1 MAQPA
6 KPRLTGPRKSGGK
19 FAPLRNLTLLEELV
33 IKLKARDPD
42 VPGLGVFAGR
52 SGDGKSRAAA
62 WVAASDHMAYYVEA
76 NDYWTPRAML
86 NAIVDA
92 MGLAL
97 APHATNNERAAKI
110 AEELETSRRPLI
122 IDEADHLAKKD
133 MIDKV
138 RAFHDMAAPGAASII
153 LIGEEGLPQKLQ
165 RYERFHRRIF
175 DFVQAEPCDL
185 DDARQLALMYCP
197 AVEIADDLL
206 EHLVGATY
214 RSTGRVAMNLVQVA
228 AFAAGEG
235 LRRVTLDL
243 YRGQRVFTGSPPAVR
258 RFA

>member
-1 MAQPA
+1 MS
-6 KPRLTGPRKSGGK
+6 KISRPRKTSAQ

-33 IKLKARDPD
+33 IKLKDRNPD
-42 VPGLGVFAGR
+42 VPGLGVFHGR

-62 WVAASDHMAYYVEA
+62 WIGASDHMAYYVEA
-76 NDYWTPRAML
+76 NDFWTPRAL
-86 NAIVDA
+86 LRAVVDA

-97 APHATNNERAAKI
+97 PAHATNNDMAAKI

-133 MIDKV
+133 MVDKV
-138 RAFHDMAAPGAASII
+138 RALHDMAAPGTASIV

-165 RYERFHRRIF
+165 RYERFHRRIL

-185 DDARQLALMYCP
+185 DDARQLAVLYCP
-197 AVEIADDLL
+197 RIEVADDLL
-206 EHLVGATY
+206 EHLLTMTY
-214 RSTGRVAMNLVQVA
+214 RSTGRLAVNLVNVA
-228 AFAAGEG
+228 QFAAGEG
-235 LRRVTLDL
+235 LKRVDRKS
-243 YRGQRVFTGSPPAVR
+243 YEGQRINTGAAPAVR

>member
-1 MAQPA
+1 MP
-6 KPRLTGPRKSGGK
+6 KITRSRKSAS

-33 IKLKARDPD
+33 LKLKGRSPD
-42 VPGLGVFAGR
+42 VPGLGVFHGR

-62 WVAASDHMAYYVEA
+62 WVGASDHMAYYVEA
-76 NDYWTPRAML
+76 NDFWTPRAML
-86 NAIVDA
+86 RAIVDA

-97 APHATNNERAAKI
+97 PAHATNNELAGKI
-110 AEELETSRRPLI
+110 SEELETSRRPLI

-138 RAFHDMAAPGAASII
+138 RALHDMAAPGTASIV

-165 RYERFHRRIF
+165 RYERFHRRIL
-175 DFVQAEPCDL
+175 DFVQAEPCDM
-185 DDARQLALMYCP
+185 DDARQLAALYCP
-197 AVEIADDLL
+197 RVMVADDLL
-206 EHLVGATY
+206 SRLLEQTY
-214 RSTGRVAMNLVQVA
+214 SSTGRVAVNLVAIA

-235 LRRVTLDL
+235 LKSIDCAA
-243 YRGQRVFTGSPPAVR
+243 YEGQRINTGAAPAVR

>member
-1 MAQPA
+1 MSKVNRA
-6 KPRLTGPRKSGGK
+6 RKSAA

-33 IKLKARDPD
+33 IKLKGRSPD
-42 VPGLGVFAGR
+42 VPGLGVFHGR

-62 WVAASDHMAYYVEA
+62 WVGASDHMAYYVEGT
-76 NDYWTPRAML
+76 DFWTPRAML
-86 NAIVDA
+86 RACVDA
-92 MGLAL
+92 MGIVML
-97 APHATNNERAAKI
+97 PHASNNDLAAKI

-138 RAFHDMAAPGAASII
+138 RALHDMAAPGTASIV

-165 RYERFHRRIF
+165 RYERMHRRIL

-185 DDARQLALMYCP
+185 DDARQLAGLYCP
-197 AVEIADDLL
+197 RVVVADDLL
-206 EHLVGATY
+206 QQLLDQTY
-214 RSTGRVAMNLVQVA
+214 RSTGRVAVNLVA
-228 AFAAGEG
+228 IADFAAGEG
-235 LRRVTLDL
+235 LRAIDAAG
-243 YRGQRVFTGSPPAVR
+243 YAGQRINTGAAPAVR

>member
-1 MAQPA
+1 MS
-6 KPRLTGPRKSGGK
+6 KNTRSRKSAS

-33 IKLKARDPD
+33 IKLKGRSPD
-42 VPGLGVFAGR
+42 VPGLGVFHGR

-62 WVAASDHMAYYVEA
+62 WVGASDHLAYYVEA
-76 NDYWTPRAML
+76 NDFWTPRAML
-86 NAIVDA
+86 RSIVDA

-97 APHATNNERAAKI
+97 PAHATNNELAAKI

-138 RAFHDMAAPGAASII
+138 RALHDMAAPGTASIV

-165 RYERFHRRIF
+165 RYERFHRRIL
-175 DFVQAEPCDL
+175 DFVQAEPCDI
-185 DDARQLALMYCP
+185 DDARQLASLYCP
-197 AVEIADDLL
+197 RIEVLDDLL
-206 EHLVGATY
+206 EQLLDQTY
-214 RSTGRVAMNLVQVA
+214 RSTGRVAVNLVAIA

-235 LRRVTLDL
+235 LKRIDRAA
-243 YRGQRVFTGSPPAVR
+243 YAGQRINTGAAPAVR